1 MCDDR
6 SAWDPPKAGRGG
18 ISRRGF
24 MHATAG
30 AAAAAA
36 LLRGFGRLPLH
47 SQDRLAAADGLA
59 GYSMAMHIH
68 SSFSEQSG
76 SMDCQLFQAATNA
89 VDVIWWTDHDFRM
102 QGTDYRDV
110 VHFTSLTTETAAPG
124 QAGPPGQDQ
133 PWIWARAESGP
144 LKSGSGG
151 GIVAR
156 PCSPNDPVAGGSM
169 HLTAKS
175 TTTTAAKYG
184 YFANSRPAGWNYHD
198 NLTGQSLTID
208 VLLAGGWTRGYLELL
223 VASSYHQAAGEL
235 RAGQYTLS
243 YRFVPPGVP
252 ARRSANGRQG
262 VITIPVTSN
271 ISTNTWATVTITP
284 SDDIAALWPGL
295 DYRDFALFGLTLS
308 AVSTGDNV
316 AGYFDYLRFTRSASG
331 EVSLEQQIAME
342 AVLAARY
349 PAVTQRQGLEVSL
362 MLPHVNWFGGNV
374 ALPDYG
380 STTQATYASWLL
392 DTAIPQIHAAGG
404 LASCNHPFGYN
415 DGPLLPAVQQ
425 DTLVAQVAQTLLP
438 AGTGLGALGT
448 DLLEVGYH
456 LRGGCDLAHHVAL
469 WDVLSRN
476 AVFLTGNGVSDDHFG
491 VDWYG
496 IGNNWI
502 TSVWAASTAEA
513 DLLAGLAAGRSW
525 CGSLSG
531 FRGSLDMLVDGSV
544 PMGAVS
550 VSSVTSRQL
559 AVIATGMPADGSLEV
574 LQGAVDYAGTNG
586 LAANTQVIGSYTAA
600 DLVGGEVTQAVDT
613 SADSFVR
620 TQVLTSAGAVV
631 GLSNPV
637 WLLPNAPPNGI
648 PVPRQ
653 A

>member
-1 MCDDR
+1 M
-6 SAWDPPKAGRGG
+6 
-18 ISRRGF
+18 SRRGF

-36 LLRGFGRLPLH
+36 LLRRFPRLPLR
-47 SQDRLAAADGLA
+47 SRDRPVTAAGGLA

-89 VDVIWWTDHDFRM
+89 VDVLWWTDHDFRM

-110 VHFTSLTTETAAPG
+110 VHFTSLTGETAAPG
-124 QAGPPGQDQ
+124 QAGPPGQDK
-133 PWIWARAESGP
+133 PWIWTKAESGS
-144 LKSGSGG
+144 LHSGSGG
-151 GIVAR
+151 GIVAN

-175 TTTTAAKYG
+175 RTTTTAATYG

-223 VASSYHQAAGEL
+223 VASSYHQAAGGL
-235 RAGQYTLS
+235 PAGEYTLS
-243 YRFVPPGVP
+243 YRFVPPGTP
-252 ARRSANGRQG
+252 AGRSANGLQG

-271 ISTNTWATVTITP
+271 VSANTWATVTIIP
-284 SDDIAALWPGL
+284 SDDIAALWPDL

-308 AVSTGDNV
+308 AVSTGDKV
-316 AGYFDYLRFTRSASG
+316 TGYFDYLRFTRSTSG
-331 EVSLEQQIAME
+331 EVSLDQQIAME
-342 AVLAARY
+342 AVLASQY

-362 MLPHVNWFGGNV
+362 LLPHVNWFGGNV

-380 STTQATYASWLL
+380 STTQATYAGWLL
-392 DTAIPQIHAAGG
+392 ETAVPQIHAAGG

-415 DGPLLPAVQQ
+415 DGPLLPAAQQ
-425 DTLVAQVAQTLLP
+425 DALVAEVAQTLLP
-438 AGTGLGALGT
+438 AGTGPGALGM
-448 DLLEVGYH
+448 DLLEVGYE

-469 WDVLSRN
+469 WDVMSRN

-502 TSVWAASTAEA
+502 TSAWAASTAEA
-513 DLLAGLAAGRSW
+513 DLLAALTAGRSW
-525 CGSLSG
+525 CGSLSA
-531 FRGSLDMLVDGSV
+531 FQGSLDILVDGSV

-550 VSSVTSRQL
+550 VSSLTSRQL
-559 AVIATGMPADGSLEV
+559 AVMAAGLPAGGSVQV
-574 LQGAVDYAGTNG
+574 LQGAVDYAGTGG
-586 LAANTQVIGSYTAA
+586 LAADTQVIGSYPAA
-600 DLVGGEVTQAVDT
+600 DLAGGQVTQAVDT
-613 SADSFVR
+613 STDSFVR
-620 TQVLTSAGAVV
+620 TQVLTPAGAVA

-637 WLLPNAPPNGI
+637 WLLQNPPPGGI
-648 PVPRQ
+648 PAPRQ